1 MIASWVEWSQLRLP
15 RTRGLGLDFQVGQ
28 NITGLLSVFR
38 KFLSRVKNREWS
50 LELCP
55 IYYGNRLITYYMRL
69 LTKMV
74 KTGCTLYSSIT
85 CRNGVAE
92 KINRFL
98 ISLSSHYSTRT
109 MLCIIDYNLAWCK
122 RYASEKS

>member
-38 KFLSRVKNREWS
+38 KFLSRVKNREW
-50 LELCP
+50 
-55 IYYGNRLITYYMRL
+55 
-69 LTKMV
+69 K
-74 KTGCTLYSSIT
+74 
-85 CRNGVAE
+85 

-109 MLCIIDYNLAWCK
+109 MLCIIDYNLA
-122 RYASEKS
+122 